1 MSSDH
6 WFLSCM
12 SAYPATYDQIG
23 LPPVLSAVLDFVWVG
38 RRRPPR
44 EKITAFKILSKQ
56 IKRVDY
62 HKSGAE

>member
-1 MSSDH
+1 
-6 WFLSCM
+6 M
-12 SAYPATYDQIG
+12 SAYPATYDQVG

-44 EKITAFKILSKQ
+44 EKITAFKILRKQ